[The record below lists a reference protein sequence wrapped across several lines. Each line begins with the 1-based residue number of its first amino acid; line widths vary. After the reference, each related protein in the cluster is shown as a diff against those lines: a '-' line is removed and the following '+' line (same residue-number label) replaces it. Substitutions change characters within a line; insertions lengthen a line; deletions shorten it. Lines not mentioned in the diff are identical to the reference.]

1 MHKKTPWDPAAKA
14 PEEIEPLVTDSVDP
28 LAEDG
33 VESEPVESEPVE
45 LEAAE
50 EISESPRGESHR
62 DDAGDDPMSFYLR
75 EMGAEALLGHEE
87 EIALARAIIEA
98 DEQVQAAVLRLP
110 LGMEVLDEMVEGLR
124 SHRLRLSA
132 VLKGVSGGA
141 DDAASLLRDQLLE
154 ALGRAEI
161 LSRRRRQLCEQL
173 ASSWEGEIE
182 VPELLAALLDQG
194 REIAE
199 LLRPFRFCGQWIQV
213 FADGVEGLARA
224 CREEVGRLRLS
235 LEAEHLSVAE
245 VDRRLSF
252 HILPALGVDLA
263 TLEEL
268 LREIEQ
274 GRETGRLSRERL
286 IRGNLR
292 LVISVAKRYR
302 ERGLAFAD
310 LIQEG
315 NIGLMRA
322 VDKFDHTLGFKF
334 STYATWWIRQSISRG
349 IADQGRLIRLPVHM
363 IEIINRMARCTEDFT
378 SEMRR
383 DPTVEEIAERLGTDA
398 DKIQVA
404 LKTARDA
411 ISLDAPVGNGDDAVL
426 GHFIEDQCQPDPQDV
441 SVTESLKRCLC
452 RVMKTLTPKEEQ
464 VLRLRY
470 GIELD
475 CDHTLEEVGRCFSV
489 TRERIRQI
497 EAQALRK
504 LRHTSRS
511 RELRPFIGD

>member
-1 MHKKTPWDPAAKA
+1 MHKNTPWDPTVTT
-14 PEEIEPLVTDSVDP
+14 PEDIEPPVPDAVEP
-28 LAEDG
+28 LLADDG
-33 VESEPVESEPVE
+33 VEPDPVEPADDEGSQR
-45 LEAAE
+45 A
-50 EISESPRGESHR
+50 PREGPRR
-62 DDAGDDPMSFYLR
+62 DDGADDPMSFYLR

-98 DEQVQAAVLRLP
+98 DERVQAAVLRLP

-124 SHRLRLSA
+124 SHRLRLSS

-141 DDAASLLRDQLLE
+141 DDAASILRQQLLE
-154 ALGRAEI
+154 ALGQAEV
-161 LSRRRRQLCEQL
+161 LSRRRRGLCEQL
-173 ASSWEGEIE
+173 AGNWERDKDA
-182 VPELLAALLDQG
+182 PEQLAALLDQG
-194 REIAE
+194 REIAG
-199 LLRPFRFCGQWIQV
+199 LLKPFRFCGQWIQV

-224 CREEVGRLRLS
+224 CREEVGRLRQGMETAYLS
-235 LEAEHLSVAE
+235 PDETE
-245 VDRRLSF
+245 RRLSR
-252 HILPALGVDLA
+252 HILPALGVDLV
-263 TLEEL
+263 TLDEL
-268 LREIEQ
+268 LREIEE
-274 GRETGRLSRERL
+274 GRETGRQARERL

-363 IEIINRMARCTEDFT
+363 IEIINRMARCTEDFIA
-378 SEMRR
+378 EMRR

-426 GHFIEDQCQPDPQDV
+426 GHFIEDQGQPDPQDV

-497 EAQALRK
+497 EVQALRK
-504 LRHTSRS
+504 LRHTSRAC
-511 RELRPFIGD
+511 ELRPFIGE